1 MTDNPYHSVAPLR
14 NVSALLTLVDR
25 VQTRDFGLPGMATF
39 YGPSGYGKSSAAT
52 YTQNH
57 CGAIHVSIQ
66 PLWRSKQLLSC
77 IAVELGLKP
86 ARTASDI
93 FEQVAANLGRMQRPL
108 LIDEADR
115 LIRDDMVEVVR
126 GLYEASEV
134 PVILIGEEELPTTL
148 MRWERVHG
156 RMLDWVAA
164 QPAEMAD
171 LNQLA
176 PIYCR
181 DIGLGEDLK
190 AALLKA
196 SAGSLRR
203 ISTNLSHVKTT
214 ALENGWRTV
223 SLREWQ
229 GRSFYTGEA
238 PPPRQEAART
248 RARQQI
254 AARQVR
260 RVS

>member
-1 MTDNPYHSVAPLR
+1 MTDTLYESVAPLR

-25 VQTRDFGLPGMATF
+25 VQSRDFGLPGMATF

-52 YTQNH
+52 YTQNRFA
-57 CGAIHVSIQ
+57 AIHVSVQ
-66 PLWRSKQLLSC
+66 PLWRAKQLLTC
-77 IAVELGLKP
+77 IAVELSLKP

-93 FEQVAANLGRMQRPL
+93 FEQVADGLSKSQRPL
-108 LIDEADR
+108 LVDEADR
-115 LIRDDMVEVVR
+115 LVRDDMVEVVR

-134 PVILIGEEELPTTL
+134 PVILIGEENLPTTL

-164 QPAEMAD
+164 QPAEMSD
-171 LNQLA
+171 LNQLM
-176 PIYCR
+176 PIYAR
-181 DIGLGEDLK
+181 GITLGEDLK
-190 AALLKA
+190 AALMEA

-203 ISTNLSHVKTT
+203 VSTNLSHVKTT
-214 ALENGWRTV
+214 ALQEGWGHV
-223 SLREWQ
+223 GVKEW
-229 GRSFYTGEA
+229 GARKFFTGDA
-238 PPPRQEAART
+238 PPPRQAQASI

-254 AARQVR
+254 AARTVR